1 MTELKIMNFR
11 QAMYY
16 VDHGVQPLR
25 LDHGL
30 SDKLVFVFSKEQTQA
45 LYGEWIQHCKDYK
58 NSMRG

>member
-30 SDKLVFVFSKEQTQA
+30 SDKLVFVFSKE
-45 LYGEWIQHCKDYK
+45 
-58 NSMRG
+58 